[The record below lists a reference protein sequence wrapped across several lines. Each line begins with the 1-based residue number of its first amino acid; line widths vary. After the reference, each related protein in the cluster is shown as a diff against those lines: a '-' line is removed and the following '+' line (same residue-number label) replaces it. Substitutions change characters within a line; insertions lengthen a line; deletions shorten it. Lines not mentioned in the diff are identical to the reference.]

1 MGVITPIA
9 SNSWMVYLMEHPISI
24 DTLGGTPFQET
35 PVGMQYIG
43 RDIISYNMFLIATP
57 RKMPISCR
65 TWNIRR
71 KHHSSL
77 VFTTYSGQL
86 FGGPVYYITT
96 WVWDKICQNG
106 MRRGQFFF
114 WKETNTFLLGLI
126 LSTPWDLGIPTV
138 QKQRNYTS
146 KPMTNGQN
154 YHSKC
159 GFKQRQKLVLS
170 PTFSTT
176 KPWYLMRM
184 GDLLVQ

>member
-57 RKMPISCR
+57 KKMPISCR

-106 MRRGQFFF
+106 MRRGQFFL
-114 WKETNTFLLGLI
+114 E
-126 LSTPWDLGIPTV
+126 
-138 QKQRNYTS
+138 RNKHFSFRPNFEHT
-146 KPMTNGQN
+146 M
-154 YHSKC
+154 
-159 GFKQRQKLVLS
+159 GFGYSNCPEIEKLH
-170 PTFSTT
+170 
-176 KPWYLMRM
+176 
-184 GDLLVQ
+184 Q